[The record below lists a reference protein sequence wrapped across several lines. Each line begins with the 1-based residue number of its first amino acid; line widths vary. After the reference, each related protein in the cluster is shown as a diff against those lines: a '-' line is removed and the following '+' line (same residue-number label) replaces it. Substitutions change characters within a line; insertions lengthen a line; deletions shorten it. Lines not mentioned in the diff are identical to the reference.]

1 MAGDDRNTSSNNNNK
16 LDGGSDFDRLVGGGG
31 DGGDDGN
38 DDAAR
43 SWADLLGIVEPLD
56 DDIGDIII
64 GDNNRNNRNKEDESN
79 SPRDDE
85 PAATSAATSAA
96 ATAAARRFPLDGH
109 CTGIPT
115 PRSNDVLCGRG
126 AAARNHVGNKHYLA
140 LVDRRKEAYHS
151 AFRRDEKCWICEEIV
166 REIHCLDPP
175 GRFLRQDD
183 KGTGLWHV
191 VEKDFAVDKTMRAL
205 QGRPAAAVNAAKKR
219 GRDDDDDDDAVA
231 VAVRTIPATI
241 ASRRLA
247 DAAALTSSF
256 YFLLLESCFFC
267 YLFATALA
275 LPRSKKRIV
284 VLQLHPHDF
293 IKQRGGESIVIVDCF
308 FGLM

>member
-1 MAGDDRNTSSNNNNK
+1 MAGDDRNSNNNNK

-43 SWADLLGIVEPLD
+43 SWAVLFGIVEPPSAYLD

-64 GDNNRNNRNKEDESN
+64 GDNNRNNRNKEDEPD

-96 ATAAARRFPLDGH
+96 ATAAARRFPLDGL
-109 CTGIPT
+109 CTGIPR

-126 AAARNHVGNKHYLA
+126 AAARNHVGNKCYLR
-140 LVDRRKEAYHS
+140 LVDRRKEEYQR
-151 AFRRDEKCWICEEIV
+151 AFGRDEKRRICEEIV
-166 REIHCLDPP
+166 WVIHCQSPP
-175 GRFLRQDD
+175 GRFLSQDD
-183 KGTGLWHV
+183 KGTGLWHEV
-191 VEKDFAVDKTMRAL
+191 VDDFAVAKTMRAL
-205 QGRPAAAVNAAKKR
+205 QGRPADAVNAAKKR

-231 VAVRTIPATI
+231 VRTIPATI

-247 DAAALTSSF
+247 DAAARTSSF
-256 YFLLLESCFFC
+256 LCS
-267 YLFATALA
+267 LFASALA
-275 LPRSKKRIV
+275 LRRSKTGTDRRPAASSAR
-284 VLQLHPHDF
+284 LCQPEE
-293 IKQRGGESIVIVDCF
+293 RR
-308 FGLM
+308 